1 MPAKDLYER
10 LCNYFG
16 LQMGEVP
23 DRENLLT
30 AFKYTLSED
39 DLSFYFLLPMFG
51 EISQKKL
58 IRKASQNGFSDSQ
71 IEMHIDKLIKES
83 FIERHYGEST
93 VHFARVMGA
102 FVAENQVRKKK
113 GTALGKRYAK
123 YWMDL
128 AEVSTYHLPTKTP
141 YARVL
146 PVEETISESSQSER
160 IQINEPIEDTSQA
173 VPYDFVT
180 EMIRNT
186 HRIALAECYCR
197 LSMEMAGKP
206 CSHEKETCFLF
217 NEAARSLIETGVARE
232 VTVEEALEIVHRCEQ
247 AGLVHNVNN
256 CEDEITFLCNCCP
269 CCCPILGALN
279 KGLTNVG
286 QPSRFIPQFDQTNC
300 QACGNCV
307 EICHVNALEMSDP
320 GIVFDQ
326 ERCIGCGLC
335 ASHCPQE
342 AINMV
347 LRENPQPI
355 YDTSTKLDS
364 KIQREAIFGKLK
376 SWIFGG

>member
-1 MPAKDLYER
+1 
-10 LCNYFG
+10 
-16 LQMGEVP
+16 
-23 DRENLLT
+23 
-30 AFKYTLSED
+30 
-39 DLSFYFLLPMFG
+39 LLPIFG
-51 EISQKKL
+51 EISEDKLRKKAQ
-58 IRKASQNGFSDSQ
+58 RKGFSDAE
-71 IEMHIDKLIKES
+71 IDENIDKLIKES
-83 FIERHYGEST
+83 FIERHYSESK
-93 VHFARVMGA
+93 VDFARVLGA

-128 AEVSTYHLPTKTP
+128 AEVSTYNLPTKTP

-146 PVEETISESSQSER
+146 PVEKTIPTSGQVER
-160 IQINEPIEDTSQA
+160 IEIKETIEDTSQA

-186 HRIALAECYCR
+186 DRIALAECYCR

-232 VTVEEALEIVHRCEQ
+232 VSVDEAIEIVRRCEE

-286 QPSRFIPQFDQTNC
+286 QPSRFIPQFDQNSC
-300 QACGNCV
+300 QTCGTCV
-307 EICHVNALEMSDP
+307 EICYVHALSLVE
-320 GIVFDQ
+320 GAILFDDAK
-326 ERCIGCGLC
+326 CIGCGLC
-335 ASHCPQE
+335 ASHCP
-342 AINMV
+342 
-347 LRENPQPI
+347 
-355 YDTSTKLDS
+355 
-364 KIQREAIFGKLK
+364 
-376 SWIFGG
+376 

>member
-1 MPAKDLYER
+1 MANKDLFER
-10 LCNYFG
+10 LCDFFG

-30 AFKYTLSED
+30 AFRHTLTEEN
-39 DLSFYFLLPMFG
+39 LLFYFLVPMFG
-51 EISQKKL
+51 EISEDKL
-58 IRKASQNGFSDSQ
+58 RNKAQRKGFSDPE
-71 IEMHIDKLIKES
+71 IDKHIDKLIKES

-93 VHFARVMGA
+93 VHYARVFGA

-128 AEVSTYHLPTKTP
+128 AEVSTYNLPTKTP

-146 PVEETISESSQSER
+146 PVEKTISTQTVGER
-160 IQINEPIEDTSQA
+160 IQINETIEDTSQA

-186 HRIALAECYCR
+186 DKIALAECYCR

-206 CSHEKETCFLF
+206 CSHDKETCFLF

-232 VTVEEALEIVHRCEQ
+232 VSVEETLEIVKRCEE

-286 QPSRFIPQFDQTNC
+286 QPSRFIPHFDHSAC
-300 QACGNCV
+300 QACATCV
-307 EICHVNALEMSDP
+307 DICHVHALNLVDGAIHFEDE
-320 GIVFDQ
+320 V
-326 ERCIGCGLC
+326 CIGCGLC
-335 ASHCPQE
+335 ASHCPQD
-342 AINMV
+342 AITMT
-347 LRENPQPI
+347 LRENPREI
-355 YDTSTKLDS
+355 YETSQKLDA

>member
-1 MPAKDLYER
+1 MVDKNLYER
-10 LCNYFG
+10 LCDFFG

-30 AFKYTLSED
+30 AFRHTLTED
-39 DLSFYFLLPMFG
+39 NLSFYFLLPIFG
-51 EISQKKL
+51 EIGKEKL
-58 IRKASQNGFSDSQ
+58 FRKAQHKGFSEME
-71 IEMHIDKLIKES
+71 IEQHIDKLIKES

-93 VHFARVMGA
+93 IHYARVLGA

-128 AEVSTYHLPTKTP
+128 AEVSTYNLPTKTP

-146 PVEETISESSQSER
+146 PVERTISESDQGER
-160 IQINEPIEDTSQA
+160 IEIHETIEDTSQA
-173 VPYDFVT
+173 VPFDFVT

-186 HRIALAECYCR
+186 DRIALVECYCR
-197 LSMEMAGKP
+197 LSMEMVGKP

-232 VTVEEALEIVHRCEQ
+232 VSVDEALEIICRCEE

-269 CCCPILGALN
+269 CCCPILGALS

-286 QPSRFIPQFDQTNC
+286 QPSRFIPLFDQDLC
-300 QACGNCV
+300 QTCGTC
-307 EICHVNALEMSDP
+307 IDYCHINALSLEDE
-320 GIVFDQ
+320 GILFNA
-326 ERCIGCGLC
+326 ESCIGCGLC
-335 ASHCPQE
+335 ASHCPHG
-342 AINMV
+342 AIEMI
-347 LRENPQPI
+347 LRDNPHEI
-355 YDTSTKLDS
+355 YETSQKLDA
-364 KIQREAIFGKLK
+364 KIQREAIIGKLK
-376 SWIFGG
+376 SWIFGS

>member
-1 MPAKDLYER
+1 MGEKNLYER
-10 LCNYFG
+10 LCDFFG

-23 DRENLLT
+23 DRENLVT
-30 AFKYTLSED
+30 AFQHTLSED
-39 DLSFYFLLPMFG
+39 NLTFYFLLPIFG
-51 EISQKKL
+51 KISKEKL
-58 IRKASQNGFSDSQ
+58 IKKAQRKGFSDSE
-71 IEMHIDKLIKES
+71 IDKHIDKLIKES

-93 VHFARVMGA
+93 IHFARVLGA

-128 AEVSTYHLPTKTP
+128 AEVSTYNLPTKTP

-146 PVEETISESSQSER
+146 PVEQSISNTGGGER
-160 IQINEPIEDTSQA
+160 ITINESIENTSQA
-173 VPYDFVT
+173 VPYDYVT
-180 EMIRNT
+180 EMIRKTN
-186 HRIALAECYCR
+186 RIALAECYCR

-206 CSHEKETCFLF
+206 CTHEKETCFLF

-232 VTVEEALEIVHRCEQ
+232 VSVDEALEIIQRCEE

-286 QPSRFIPQFDQTNC
+286 QPSRFIPQFDRNLC
-300 QACGNCV
+300 QSCGTCV
-307 EICHVNALEMSDP
+307 DICHVHALTLSDG
-320 GIVFDQ
+320 GIMFDQ

-342 AINMV
+342 AITMI

-355 YDTSTKLDS
+355 YETSKELDS

-376 SWIFGG
+376 SWIIGK